1 MGEAE
6 NTQDSGTRRTLA
18 AIVFTDV
25 AGFSALM
32 ETDEDRTLRLVARDL
47 DLIRNTCEE
56 LGGKALKSTGDGL
69 LMSFDSAVQAAA
81 CALQTQ
87 QKLAELARD
96 LPDEEVL
103 MHRIG
108 IHLGDVFI
116 SENDV
121 MGDGVNVAARIQ
133 TEAPPGGICISQTV
147 YDVVKNR
154 LGVKATYLG
163 PRELKNIKE
172 AVPVYRI
179 ILDAHSTAE
188 ATRIGRAAALRRTWI
203 IWGAAGAG
211 IVAVAIIALLWLKP
225 WAPKETP
232 PVGPDTPRRQP
243 GVTPPPVSS
252 GPASSQPTGP
262 TAPEIAKTVVDAA
275 RHAAVTTRNFPR
287 MLRWLEE
294 KDLKD
299 TPLYTRY
306 TQMKPL
312 GVWLAAHLRNI
323 SRDKPLVIRMPGR
336 PGPARR
342 IWTSDGD
349 GDLVYEGPGGR
360 REQDLKDIEPPEMA
374 RIALAL
380 LKDQPVVSPSI
391 RIAVRA
397 YIEEC
402 KDLGLIP
409 QVFP

>member
-1 MGEAE
+1 MGKTD
-6 NTQDSGTRRTLA
+6 NTPEPSAKRTLA

-32 ETDEDRTLRLVARDL
+32 EEDEDRTLRLVARDL
-47 DLIRNTCEE
+47 DLIRNTCQQ

-87 QKLAELARD
+87 QKLSEQARD
-96 LPDEEVL
+96 LPPEDVL

-179 ILDAHSTAE
+179 ILDAHAAAE
-188 ATRIGRAAALRRTWI
+188 AARVDRSAVLRRRI
-203 IWGAAGAG
+203 IWVAAGAG
-211 IVAVAIIALLWLKP
+211 VAAVAIIALLWIEP
-225 WAPKETP
+225 WAKKEP
-232 PVGPDTPRRQP
+232 PIIRLRRPP
-243 GVTPPPVSS
+243 GGQVLVTSS
-252 GPASSQPTGP
+252 PAASQPTRP
-262 TAPEIAKTVVDAA
+262 TRPKVDKVLVDAA
-275 RHAAVTTRNFPR
+275 RHEAVTTRNFPR

-294 KDLKD
+294 KGLKD
-299 TPLYTRY
+299 TPLHARY
-306 TQMKPL
+306 SQMEPL
-312 GVWLAAHLRNI
+312 RVWLVAHLRNI
-323 SRDKPLVIRMPGR
+323 SHDKPLIIRMPG
-336 PGPARR
+336 GQGQGEQVVR
-342 IWTSDGD
+342 IWTSDGE
-349 GDLVYEGPGGR
+349 GDLVFEGPGGR
-360 REQDLKDIEPPEMA
+360 REQDVKDIEPPQMA
-374 RIALAL
+374 RIAHAL
-380 LKDQPVVSPSI
+380 LKDQPAANSRI
-391 RIAVRA
+391 RIAVRL

>member
-1 MGEAE
+1 MSETD
-6 NTQDSGTRRTLA
+6 NQQDSGSRRTLA

-32 ETDEDRTLRLVARDL
+32 EKDEDRTLRLVARDL
-47 DLIRNTCEE
+47 DLIRNTCEQ

-87 QKLAELARD
+87 QELAEQARN
-96 LPDEEVL
+96 LPPEDVL

-116 SENDV
+116 TENDV

-179 ILDAHSTAE
+179 ILDAHAAAE
-188 ATRIGRAAALRRTWI
+188 AARIGRSAVLRRWITWL
-203 IWGAAGAG
+203 AAGAG
-211 IVAVAIIALLWLKP
+211 VAAVAIIALLWIKP
-225 WAPKETP
+225 WGKEEP
-232 PVGPDTPRRQP
+232 PAGVRRP
-243 GVTPPPVSS
+243 GGQAAVTPGS
-252 GPASSQPTGP
+252 GASQPTRPAGP
-262 TAPEIAKTVVDAA
+262 KVPKALLDAA
-275 RHAAVTTRNFPR
+275 RHEAVTTRNFPK
-287 MLRWLEE
+287 MLQWLEE
-294 KDLKD
+294 KGLKD
-299 TPLYTRY
+299 TPLYARY
-306 TQMKPL
+306 SGMKIL
-312 GVWLAAHLRNI
+312 GVWVTGLLRNI
-323 SRDKPLVIRMPGR
+323 SHDKPLVLHTPGR
-336 PGPARR
+336 QSPPRQILR
-342 IWTSDGD
+342 IWTSDGQ
-349 GDLVYEGPGGR
+349 GDLVFEGPGGR
-360 REQDLKDIEPPEMA
+360 REQDVKDIEPPLMA

-380 LKDQPVVSPSI
+380 MKDQPVVNPRI

>member
-1 MGEAE
+1 MDKTD
-6 NTQDSGTRRTLA
+6 NTPEPNAKRTLA

-32 ETDEDRTLRLVARDL
+32 EKDEDRTLRLVARDL
-47 DLIRNTCEE
+47 DLIRNICQQ

-87 QKLAELARD
+87 QKLSEQARD
-96 LPDEEVL
+96 LPPEDVL

-116 SENDV
+116 TENDV

-179 ILDAHSTAE
+179 ILDAHAAAE
-188 ATRIGRAAALRRTWI
+188 VERIARAAVVRRRI
-203 IWGAAGAG
+203 IWLAAGAG
-211 IVAVAIIALLWLKP
+211 VAAVAIIALLWTKP
-225 WAPKETP
+225 WAKKEPPAGTP
-232 PVGPDTPRRQP
+232 TPGSQPAVLVGPAAT
-243 GVTPPPVSS
+243 
-252 GPASSQPTGP
+252 QPTRP
-262 TAPEIAKTVVDAA
+262 TRPEVDKAVVDAA
-275 RHAAVTTRNFPR
+275 RHEAVSTRNFSR

-299 TPLYTRY
+299 DVLYARYSQMEPLR
-306 TQMKPL
+306 
-312 GVWLAAHLRNI
+312 VWLAAHLRNI
-323 SRDKPLVIRMPGR
+323 SRDKPLIIRMSG
-336 PGPARR
+336 GQSPATR
-342 IWTSDGD
+342 IWTSDGA

-360 REQDLKDIEPPEMA
+360 REQDIKDIEPPQMA
-374 RIALAL
+374 RIAHAL
-380 LKDQPVVSPSI
+380 LKDQPAANPRI
-391 RIAVRA
+391 RIAVRV